1 MRQLISRIAITIAG
15 ITGFILSIAFFINE
29 TDSISSLFPSL
40 SARHVDA
47 LLLLIIS
54 SVLLFTVLDR
64 YSSLKSIDDD
74 IAKLDSTIIGDVKF
88 GKNKI
93 YRNYLI
99 KKMAAYISKVLLI
112 IIITQT
118 IYIAVIDL
126 IGGFSGSIKNEAEMI
141 LLIKKLSLFIFGI
154 TFVGNNI
161 ISRREQIF
169 SINKK
174 IQNII
179 LNIIK
184 MRSKMEI
191 QLIKRANFEKFW
203 MQYLKELN
211 PSSEIYLTHFEEPK
225 TMMKSNGYYYGKD
238 FMEKWYQIIDKKN
251 AEVNLVILLNQPRD
265 FEDLLTR
272 LKRVS
277 SMGRFYIYAIV
288 APPLTLYF
296 DFLVAPSQFAF
307 LATSDEPS
315 NPNLNT
321 ISILTKNAQLV
332 DMLYKMFIPNILG
345 KAVPIKTREGV
356 NDENLNS
363 VKDELEKIAKAKFRR
378 LRNVFRIDK

>member
-1 MRQLISRIAITIAG
+1 
-15 ITGFILSIAFFINE
+15 
-29 TDSISSLFPSL
+29 
-40 SARHVDA
+40 
-47 LLLLIIS
+47 
-54 SVLLFTVLDR
+54 
-64 YSSLKSIDDD
+64 
-74 IAKLDSTIIGDVKF
+74 
-88 GKNKI
+88 
-93 YRNYLI
+93 
-99 KKMAAYISKVLLI
+99 
-112 IIITQT
+112 
-118 IYIAVIDL
+118 
-126 IGGFSGSIKNEAEMI
+126 
-141 LLIKKLSLFIFGI
+141 
-154 TFVGNNI
+154 
-161 ISRREQIF
+161 
-169 SINKK
+169 
-174 IQNII
+174 
-179 LNIIK
+179 
-184 MRSKMEI
+184 MEI

-296 DFLVAPSQFAF
+296 DFLVAPGQFAF

-332 DMLYKMFIPNILG
+332 NLLYKMFIPNILG

>member
-99 KKMAAYISKVLLI
+99 KKLAAYISKVLLI

-296 DFLVAPSQFAF
+296 DFLVAPGQFAF

-345 KAVPIKTREGV
+345 KAVPIKTREGI